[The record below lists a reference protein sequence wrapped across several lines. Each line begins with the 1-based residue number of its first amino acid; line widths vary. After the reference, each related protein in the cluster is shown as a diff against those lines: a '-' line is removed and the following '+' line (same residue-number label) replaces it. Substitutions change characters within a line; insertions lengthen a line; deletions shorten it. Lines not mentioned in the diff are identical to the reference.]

1 MIITISNS
9 RKAQALQILDSA
21 KRKYLEIGTQIS
33 YKIMNENP
41 LDSVSNIEIL
51 PDEIAKQLI
60 PRLEKFKANVF
71 SNSDTNMKQP
81 DTKAEANLR
90 QAIQEILTKTYFK
103 S

>member
-1 MIITISNS
+1 MIITIVNS

-21 KRKYLEIGTQIS
+21 KRKYLEIGKQIS

-41 LDSVSNIEIL
+41 LDNVSNIEIL
-51 PDEIAKQLI
+51 PDDIANQLI
-60 PRLEKFKANVF
+60 PRLAKFKSDVF
-71 SNSDTNMKQP
+71 SNGDTNMKQP

-103 S
+103 K

>member
-1 MIITISNS
+1 MIITVVNS

-21 KRKYLEIGTQIS
+21 KRKYLEIGKQIS

-41 LDSVSNIEIL
+41 LDNVSNIEIL
-51 PDEIAKQLI
+51 PDDVAKQLI
-60 PRLEKFKANVF
+60 PRLSKFKSDVF
-71 SNSDTNMKQP
+71 SNGDTDNKP

-103 S
+103 K